1 MQCRWGPT
9 FSSDWHSVR
18 AFDENIRN
26 YIKTNLKISDW
37 VLINGRLS
45 YRKINLNDETSFKR
59 SYIEVKNIQKLADRR
74 ADMKQQDDK
83 EI

>member
-1 MQCRWGPT
+1 MPSRWGPT

-18 AFDENIRN
+18 TFDENLRD

-45 YRKINLNDETSFKR
+45 YRKENLNDKISFFR
-59 SYIEVKNIQKLADRR
+59 SYIEVKNIQKLARR
-74 ADMKQQDDK
+74 ADMKQLYDK
-83 EI
+83 KM

>member
-1 MQCRWGPT
+1 MPCRLGST

-18 AFDENIRN
+18 AFDENLRE

-45 YRKINLNDETSFKR
+45 YRKVDLNDKISFFR
-59 SYIEVKNIQKLADRR
+59 SYIEVKNIQKLARR
-74 ADMKQQDDK
+74 ADMKQSDDK
-83 EI
+83 EN